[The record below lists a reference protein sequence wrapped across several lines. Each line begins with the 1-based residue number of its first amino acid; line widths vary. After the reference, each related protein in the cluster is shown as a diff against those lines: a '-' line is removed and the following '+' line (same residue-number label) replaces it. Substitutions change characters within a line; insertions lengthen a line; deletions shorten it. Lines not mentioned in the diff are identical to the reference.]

1 MTQLQKYSWLIDT
14 IRQAGKISHKDLSDL
29 WERNKELSDSKPL
42 HRSTFNRWRDA
53 ILSQFGIII
62 SCDKTGGYL
71 YYIENPEDIQDD
83 RLKKWMLDYFGVG
96 SVISEYSSL
105 KDRIVVEEIP
115 SGRDHMT
122 AILKAMQNDHIIL
135 ISYRPFNTDYCYT
148 FTVEPYCLRLFENRW
163 YLLGRDNRDDIR
175 IYSLDCIESVEE
187 TSEVFKLPKGFS
199 ADKFFSK
206 RYGVV
211 IGQNVE
217 PVSIV
222 VRVNEHHK
230 NFFKAHPLHHSQR
243 LIEDCGEYADF
254 ELLLSPTYDFVMRLL
269 QVGSMVEVISPD
281 SLRETMKGW
290 ISDMS
295 NIYSEEKNAEL
306 CSD

>member
-1 MTQLQKYSWLIDT
+1 MNQLQKYSWLIDT
-14 IRQAGKISHKDLSDL
+14 IRCAGKISHKDLSDL

-53 ILSQFGIII
+53 IFSQFGIII

-71 YYIENPEDIQDD
+71 YYIENPEDIHDD

-148 FTVEPYCLRLFENRW
+148 FTVEPFCLRLFENRW

-269 QVGSMVEVISPD
+269 QVGPMVEVISPD
-281 SLRETMKGW
+281 SLRETIKDW
-290 ISDMS
+290 ISDMF